1 MFPLGQEHWPSID
14 LARNGVQIWRQIS
27 KGAASQPWSTV
38 RLENADHCKIARK
51 KHWKICNSLLQCNNA
66 KKTNLGV
73 FCLQNLG
80 KIFKQL
86 SLDEKAILDKAH
98 GLEVVLQTKNFQTE
112 LTLIMIRGPINHQSS
127 TRILILKAVKKKPAN
142 PEIGRKNPK
151 M

>member
-1 MFPLGQEHWPSID
+1 
-14 LARNGVQIWRQIS
+14 
-27 KGAASQPWSTV
+27 
-38 RLENADHCKIARK
+38 
-51 KHWKICNSLLQCNNA
+51 
-66 KKTNLGV
+66 
-73 FCLQNLG
+73 
-80 KIFKQL
+80 
-86 SLDEKAILDKAH
+86 LDEKAILDKAH